1 MKRWLTVG
9 AIMGAFGVAF
19 AAFGEHALR
28 PRLEP
33 QMLRAFAT
41 GAQYQLVHALALCT
55 VAFAG
60 RGRAVKFADYAG
72 WLFFIGILLFSGS
85 LYVLALS
92 GIRIVGAITPVGGV
106 ALIAGW
112 LMLAVAASKW
122 EET

>member
-9 AIMGAFGVAF
+9 AITGAFGVAF

-41 GAQYQLVHALALCT
+41 GAQYQLMHALALCAA
-55 VAFAG
+55 AFAG
-60 RGRAVKFADYAG
+60 RGRAAKFADYAG
-72 WLFFIGILLFSGS
+72 WLFFVGILLFSGS

-92 GIRIVGAITPVGGV
+92 GIHVIGAITPVGGV
-106 ALIAGW
+106 ALILGW
-112 LMLAVAASKW
+112 VMLAVAASKW
-122 EET
+122 EDA